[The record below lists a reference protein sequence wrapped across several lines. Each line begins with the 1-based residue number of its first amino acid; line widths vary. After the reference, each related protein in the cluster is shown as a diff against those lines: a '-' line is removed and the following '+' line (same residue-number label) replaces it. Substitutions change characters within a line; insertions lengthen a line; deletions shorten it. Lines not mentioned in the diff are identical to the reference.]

1 MDEPIPGNP
10 NALVP
15 VSKSGEIVNK
25 ITNRKHRP
33 SSSDSTRPVSFI
45 SETELAA
52 LAEQAK
58 KMRDGERNELLIL
71 VTFQCALRISETLG
85 IEKRHRQIT
94 IDGKHRL
101 FILGKGNKPRVIAIP
116 EALSYRLGDYIGR
129 RGLADA
135 DKLFN
140 ISRQRAWKII
150 KQCAVAA
157 GIEKRTYPHLLRH
170 GGAVS
175 RLKRS
180 GNPKSLQIHLGHADI
195 KMTMRYLS
203 TLQVIESLEIEDK
216 VKF

>member
-1 MDEPIPGNP
+1 MDTD
-10 NALVP
+10 LVP
-15 VSKSGEIVNK
+15 LDKDSQIVNSSP
-25 ITNRKHRP
+25 IRQHRP

-45 SETELAA
+45 SESELAA
-52 LAEQAK
+52 LADAAR
-58 KMRDGERNELLIL
+58 KMRNGERNELLIL
-71 VTFQCALRISETLG
+71 TTFQLALRISETLQ
-85 IEKRHRQIT
+85 ITKQHRQIT
-94 IDGKHRL
+94 VDGKHRL
-101 FILGKGNKPRVIAIP
+101 FVIGKGNKPRVISVPAT
-116 EALSYRLGDYIGR
+116 LSYRLGDYIGR
-129 RGLADA
+129 HNLADT
-135 DKLFN
+135 DKLFP

-180 GNPKSLQIHLGHADI
+180 GNPKSLQIHLGHSDI
-195 KMTMRYLS
+195 KMTLRYLS